1 MLPRK
6 NRMKQ
11 HDNGKFFPL
20 GKLDP
25 DFLEKLLGSLPQD
38 GRVIVGPKIGEDAA
52 VLDFGEKYLVVKT
65 DPITFTFENI
75 GWYVVNINAND
86 IACMGATPRWFLPT
100 LLLPQQGTSKE
111 LIKTIFD
118 QMKSA
123 CQKLGISLIGGHTE
137 VTFNLDR
144 PIAVG
149 QMIGEVARERL
160 VRGSGAKAG
169 DAVLLTKGVA
179 IEGTH
184 VIYQKKKKELKR
196 RVAPD
201 TLKKL
206 SRLLYQPGISVV
218 KEALLA
224 TRSCEVHCMHDPT
237 EGGLRTGL
245 WELAYAS
252 GTGIRIEKE
261 RIPVL
266 PETETIC
273 KFYGLDP
280 LGLLASG
287 ALILTLS
294 PSEGERLIEIYQRKG
309 IKCSLIGKVVPRKLG
324 LKILE
329 KRKESDLGGVCRDEM
344 NKVL

>member
-1 MLPRK
+1 MR
-6 NRMKQ
+6 Q
-11 HDNGKFFPL
+11 DYSGKFFPL
-20 GKLDP
+20 GKPDP
-25 DFLEKLLGSLPQD
+25 DFLDRLFECLPKDQ
-38 GRVIVGPKIGEDAA
+38 RVIVGPKIGEDAA
-52 VLDFGEKYLVVKT
+52 VLDFGENYLVIKT

-111 LIKTIFD
+111 LVKTIFD

-123 CQKLGISLIGGHTE
+123 CQKLDIFLIGGHTE

-149 QMIGEVARERL
+149 QMIGEVERERL
-160 VRGSGAKAG
+160 VKGSGARPG
-169 DAVLLTKGVA
+169 DVVFLTKGVA

-184 VIYQKKKKELKR
+184 VIYQKKKKELKLKL
-196 RVAPD
+196 APD
-201 TLKKL
+201 TLENL
-206 SRLLYQPGISVV
+206 SHLLYQPGISVV

-224 TRSCEVHCMHDPT
+224 ARSCKVHCMHDPT
-237 EGGLRTGL
+237 EGGLKTGL

-252 GTGIRIEKE
+252 GVGIRIEKE

-294 PSEGERLIEIYQRKG
+294 PSEGERLAKIYERKG
-309 IKCSLIGKVVPRKLG
+309 IKCSLIGKVVPRERG

-329 KRKESDLGGVCRDEM
+329 KGKELDLGGVCRDEI
-344 NKVL
+344 NRVL

>member
-1 MLPRK
+1 MA
-6 NRMKQ
+6 
-11 HDNGKFFPL
+11 KFFPL

-25 DFLEKLLGSLPQD
+25 DFLEGLLLSLPRD
-38 GRVIVGPKIGEDAA
+38 RRVIVGPKIGEDAA
-52 VLDFGEKYLVVKT
+52 VLDFGENYLVVKT

-100 LLLPQQGTSKE
+100 LLLPQQGTSE
-111 LIKTIFD
+111 ESIKVIFE
-118 QMKSA
+118 QVKSA
-123 CQKLGISLIGGHTE
+123 CQKLGISLIGGHVE
-137 VTFNLDR
+137 VTLNLDR

-149 QMIGEVARERL
+149 HMIGEVDRERL

-169 DAVLLTKGVA
+169 DVVLLTKGLA

-184 VIYQKKKKELKR
+184 VVYQKKKEELKKR
-196 RVAPD
+196 LAPE
-201 TLKKL
+201 TLEKL

-252 GTGIRIEKE
+252 GVGIRIEKE
-261 RIPVL
+261 RILVL

-287 ALILTLS
+287 ALIITLG
-294 PSEGERLIEIYQRKG
+294 PSEGERLIKIYERNG
-309 IKCSLIGKVVPRKLG
+309 IKCSLMGKVVAREHG

-329 KRKESDLGGVCRDEM
+329 AGKESDLGGACQDEI

>member
-1 MLPRK
+1 
-6 NRMKQ
+6 MKQ
-11 HDNGKFFPL
+11 RDNGKFFPL

-25 DFLEKLLGSLPQD
+25 DFLGELLACLPQD
-38 GRVIVGPKIGEDAA
+38 RRVIVGPKIGEDAA

-111 LIKTIFD
+111 LIKIIFD

-123 CQKLGISLIGGHTE
+123 CQELGIFLIGGHTE
-137 VTFNLDR
+137 VTYNLDR

-149 QMIGEVARERL
+149 QMIGEVEREKL
-160 VRGSGAKAG
+160 VKGSGAKPE
-169 DAVLLTKGVA
+169 DVVLLTKGVA

-184 VIYQKKKKELKR
+184 VIYQKKKKEFKKR
-196 RVAPD
+196 LAPD
-201 TLKKL
+201 ALERL

-252 GTGIRIEKE
+252 GMGIRIEKE

-294 PSEGERLIEIYQRKG
+294 PSEGKRLIEIYERKG
-309 IKCSLIGKVVPRKLG
+309 IKCSLIGKVVPRQLG
-324 LKILE
+324 LKIVE
-329 KRKESDLGGVCRDEM
+329 KGKESDLGGPCRDEI

>member
-1 MLPRK
+1 MSQA
-6 NRMKQ
+6 N
-11 HDNGKFFPL
+11 NGKFFPL
-20 GKLDP
+20 GKPDP
-25 DFLEKLLGSLPQD
+25 DFLEGLLASFPQD
-38 GRVIVGPKIGEDAA
+38 RRVIVGPKIGEDAA
-52 VLDFGEKYLVVKT
+52 VLDFGENYLVVKT

-86 IACMGATPRWFLPT
+86 IACMGAVPRWFLPT

-111 LIKTIFD
+111 LVKTIFD
-118 QMKSA
+118 EMKSA
-123 CQKLGISLIGGHTE
+123 CQKLGIFLIGGHTE

-149 QMIGEVARERL
+149 QMLGEVDRERL
-160 VRGSGAKAG
+160 VKGSGARPG
-169 DAVLLTKGVA
+169 DVILLTKGVA
-179 IEGTH
+179 VEGTH
-184 VIYQKKKKELKR
+184 VIYQKKKRELKLKF
-196 RVAPD
+196 APD
-201 TLKKL
+201 TRQRL
-206 SRLLYQPGISVV
+206 SHLLYQPGISVV

-224 TRSCEVHCMHDPT
+224 TRSCEVHSMHDPT

-252 GTGIRIEKE
+252 GVGIRVERE

-266 PETETIC
+266 PETETVC
-273 KFYGLDP
+273 GFYGLDP

-294 PSEGERLIEIYQRKG
+294 PSEGERLVKIYERKG
-309 IKCSLIGKVVPRKLG
+309 IKCSPIGKVVPHELG

-329 KRKESDLGGVCRDEM
+329 AGKESDLGEVGRDEI
-344 NKVL
+344 NKLC

>member
-1 MLPRK
+1 MRQDDNKFLPI
-6 NRMKQ
+6 
-11 HDNGKFFPL
+11 GKP
-20 GKLDP
+20 DP
-25 DFLEKLLGSLPQD
+25 DFLERLLRSLPQD
-38 GRVIVGPKIGEDAA
+38 RRVIVGPKIGEDAA
-52 VLDFGEKYLVVKT
+52 VLDFGENYLVVKT

-86 IACMGATPRWFLPT
+86 IACTGATPRWFLPT
-100 LLLPQQGTSKE
+100 LLLPQQGTSEE
-111 LIKTIFD
+111 LVKTIFD

-123 CQKLGISLIGGHTE
+123 CQKLGIFLIGGHTE

-149 QMIGEVARERL
+149 QMIGEVEREKL
-160 VRGSGAKAG
+160 VKGSGAKPG
-169 DAVLLTKGVA
+169 DVVILTKGVA

-184 VIYQKKKKELKR
+184 VIHQKKKKELKK
-196 RVAPD
+196 RVASD
-201 TLKKL
+201 MLERL
-206 SRLLYQPGISVV
+206 SCLLYQPGISVV

-224 TRSCEVHCMHDPT
+224 TTSCEVHCMHDPT

-245 WELAYAS
+245 WEMAYAS
-252 GTGIRIEKE
+252 GMGIRVEKE

-294 PSEGERLIEIYQRKG
+294 PSEGERLIKIYQRKG
-309 IKCSLIGKVVPRKLG
+309 IKCSLIGEVVPRELG
-324 LKILE
+324 LKIIE
-329 KRKESDLGGVCRDEM
+329 KGEESDFGGPYRDEI

>member
-1 MLPRK
+1 MR
-6 NRMKQ
+6 Q
-11 HDNGKFFPL
+11 DDNGNFFPP
-20 GKLDP
+20 GKPDP
-25 DFLEKLLGSLPQD
+25 DFLERFLGSLPQD
-38 GRVIVGPKIGEDAA
+38 RRVIVGPRIGEDAA
-52 VLDFGEKYLVVKT
+52 VLDFGENYLVVKT
-65 DPITFTFENI
+65 DPITFTSENI

-123 CQKLGISLIGGHTE
+123 CQKLGIFLIGGHTE

-160 VRGSGAKAG
+160 VKGSGAKPG
-169 DAVLLTKGVA
+169 DVVLLTKGVA

-184 VIYQKKKKELKR
+184 VIYQRKKKEFKKR
-196 RVAPD
+196 LAPD
-201 TLKKL
+201 TLERL

-224 TRSCEVHCMHDPT
+224 TRSCEVHSMHDPT

-252 GTGIRIEKE
+252 GVGIRIEKE
-261 RIPVL
+261 RIAVL

-294 PSEGERLIEIYQRKG
+294 PREGERLVKIYQRNR
-309 IKCSLIGKVVPRKLG
+309 IKCSLIGKVVPREFG
-324 LKILE
+324 LKIVE
-329 KRKESDLGGVCRDEM
+329 KGKESELRGTGRDEI
-344 NKVL
+344 NKLC